1 MTAFMQVTGQLVF
14 EYQAHKT
21 VWVATTV
28 VPVDAS
34 GNSLA
39 GDTEAEQEAVYTSID
54 AVIMGTNR
62 NNPEGWP
69 LLFGPTS
76 FGCAGS
82 DCDAAVATAVL
93 LSVPSSAI
101 SASKVGDTWTISYKN
116 GDVAQFEV
124 IAKSPVFTLKWNGY
138 AINSKKQ
145 RLNRDGS
152 IMDNQ
157 NNGGNGSGVINAS
170 ATPSNPNWSW
180 SLTQGDQCTLTAVAG
195 DPDIGF
201 YTAVIFVPC

>member
-1 MTAFMQVTGQLVF
+1 MNAKSYIQQLLLSVICRARRIPQFTAGLCIAWICSANSAHALNGFSSVNTCSQCTTTSQFETAAVLAAEAQAKSGVYTMVSTAGPMTAFMQVTGQLVF

-101 SASKVGDTWTISYKN
+101 SASKVGDTWTISC
-116 GDVAQFEV
+116 
-124 IAKSPVFTLKWNGY
+124 
-138 AINSKKQ
+138 
-145 RLNRDGS
+145 
-152 IMDNQ
+152 
-157 NNGGNGSGVINAS
+157 SGPQ
-170 ATPSNPNWSW
+170 T
-180 SLTQGDQCTLTAVAG
+180 
-195 DPDIGF
+195 
-201 YTAVIFVPC
+201 